1 MANTLTVRQSS
12 QPLKV
17 PTTGQI
23 LLGELAINT
32 YDGKL
37 YLRQNDTAG
46 GGSDRVILVN
56 PFTEDEATAAK
67 EFTVARVLDDISGG
81 FNGSATSFA
90 LTYNSGTALTY
101 GDINLTEIGRLLI
114 AVGGQVQSPGAG
126 QSYNIGSGADG
137 DPVQITFTEAPE
149 SGSSFFGTVQARE
162 ANTIPG
168 ISEELAIAYAV
179 ALG

>member
-1 MANTLTVRQSS
+1 MSNKIQVKRSSSAGNRPSNT
-12 QPLKV
+12 
-17 PTTGQI
+17 QI
-23 LLGELAINT
+23 DLGEFAINT
-32 YDGKL
+32 ADGHVFI
-37 YLRQNDTAG
+37 RNGAG
-46 GGSDRVILVN
+46 DVILVN
-56 PFTEDEATAAK
+56 PLTETQATNLGQYT
-67 EFTVARVLDDISGG
+67 EARVLDDISGG
-81 FNGSATSFA
+81 FNGSTTSFA

-149 SGSSFFGTVQARE
+149 SGSSFFGTVQARQ